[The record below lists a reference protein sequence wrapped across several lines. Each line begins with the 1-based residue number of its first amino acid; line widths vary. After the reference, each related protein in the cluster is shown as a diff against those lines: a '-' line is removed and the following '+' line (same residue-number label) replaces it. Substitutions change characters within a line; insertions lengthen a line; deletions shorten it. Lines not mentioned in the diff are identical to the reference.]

1 MKRIVTL
8 LALLVTPGLVYGQAP
23 AGLSDAWVVR
33 SKTAKVENF
42 RGRKALRMRSGQA
55 YRTDVQFE
63 DGTIEFDIAL
73 TPYPSYVGVIFR
85 VQTEGEQEMIYLRP
99 HKSGQW
105 DAIQYAPLLRGEV
118 TWQLYPDY
126 NAEAELPTDGWLHVK
141 LVVAGPQAALY
152 LGGAAEPTMTLPLQ
166 RESKPGYVGFTSG
179 VRPDVAEGVLAGNF
193 ANLVV
198 KPGPVTVV
206 APPAGACATD
216 ARLLKRWRLSSAF
229 PKADGMDERALSDG
243 FRKTLDWKTVGCDTN
258 GVVNLT
264 RHLGS
269 PGENGMSALAEVEI
283 RSEREQVKKLQFGY
297 SDDITIYLNGL
308 PLYAGVNGYSS
319 RYPLYLGGVTPE
331 YDGVYLPLRKG
342 SNTLLLVVTEEWG
355 GWGFVC
361 RLEDMKGVQ
370 VK

>member
-1 MKRIVTL
+1 MKRTVML
-8 LALLVTPGLVYGQAP
+8 LAILLMPGLTYGQVP

-42 RGRKALRMRSGQA
+42 RGREALRMRSGQA
-55 YRTDVQFE
+55 YRTDNQFE
-63 DGTIEFDIAL
+63 DGIIEFDIAL
-73 TPYPSYVGVIFR
+73 TSYPSYVGVIFR
-85 VQTEGEQEMIYLRP
+85 VQSEKEQEMIYLRP

-105 DAIQYAPLLRGEV
+105 DAIQYAPLLHSET

-126 NAEAELPTDGWLHVK
+126 NAEADLPTDGWLHVK
-141 LVVAGPQAALY
+141 LVVAGPRAALF
-152 LGGAAEPTMTLPLQ
+152 LDGATEPTMTIPLQ
-166 RESKPGYVGFTSG
+166 REPKPGYVGFTSG

-193 ANLVV
+193 SNLEV
-198 KPGPVTVV
+198 KPGPVMVA
-206 APPAGACATD
+206 APPPGTCEAD

-229 PKADGMDERALSDG
+229 PKLDGMDERVLSDE
-243 FRKTLDWKTVGCDTN
+243 FRQRLDWKTVGCDTN

-269 PGENGMSALAEVEI
+269 PGENGMSALAEMEI
-283 RSEREQVKKLQFGY
+283 LSEREQVKKLQFGY
-297 SDDITIYLNGL
+297 SDDVTIFLNGQ

-342 SNTLLLVVTEEWG
+342 TNKLLLLVSEEWG
-355 GWGFVC
+355 GWGFVA
-361 RLEDMKGVQ
+361 RLENLEGIQ